1 MCAWPGTVRV
11 GRLTSTTMEAV
22 SFTSTL
28 LNTHCS
34 YNGQILDL
42 ILKTMLDTHP
52 PLSTADLIDD
62 KKYATYSVSDVKLA
76 AKTLTLY
83 IGGDMAEGNTFHG
96 FIKDLVCDQTLHF
109 RSNAIAFNSGP

>member
-42 ILKTMLDTHP
+42 ILTLTPP

-76 AKTLTLY
+76 AKTVTLY
-83 IGGDMAEGNTFHG
+83 IGGDMAEKNTFHG

-109 RSNAIAFNSGP
+109 RSNAIAFNLGP